1 MSSSSWSQD
10 SQGKS
15 GLASP
20 CQALAIAGGGV
31 GICHV
36 EGRELRNLGGKQGAY
51 FKVKSVLFFL
61 TKPPL

>member
-20 CQALAIAGGGV
+20 CQALAIAGG
-31 GICHV
+31 V
-36 EGRELRNLGGKQGAY
+36 EGEYVTLKAENWEIWEGD
-51 FKVKSVLFFL
+51 KVLILKLSQCFFL